1 MTGVIKLKPKRPPA
15 SEGRRSRRI
24 WSLLRRTFAIG
35 VLLVSILILF
45 TAAATGAAA
54 GYIASLLKEEPL
66 RSEAQIRQQL
76 AGWTQTSHAYF
87 GDGSPIGAMRTDA
100 DRKWV
105 AREEVSPALIDA
117 LIATEDHRFYEHS
130 GISLHGILRAAWH
143 DLKTGSIASGGSTIT
158 QQLVKNVILENREK
172 ALERKAKEIAIALR
186 LERLL
191 PKDEILTFYLNSLYF
206 GKGIHHR
213 NLLGVQAAAK
223 GIFGVDAR
231 HLNLAQAAYLA
242 GMIQRPTA
250 FNPFSDEGF
259 QAGSRRM
266 HTVLSRMR
274 QTGKITPEAE
284 AQALQFDLK
293 SSLARGEGKSAYHR
307 HPFLMAAVE
316 DEAAKLLMKA
326 EGLQPAE
333 LSRQGLYH
341 ATLEQYRK
349 RILTGGYRIDT
360 TVDPRLYQAMNRTA
374 RNQKL
379 YAKPVTYTVRVGG
392 KKRIVKDARE
402 EVGAVL
408 LDVRTGALLAF
419 VGGRDFEQGQVNRAL
434 GARRQP
440 GSTIKPLLDYGPAL
454 DQRRVTPA
462 TIVVDEPLST
472 DDGKGKTYKNYNNRY
487 RGPVTVREALTWS
500 LNIPAIKLLR
510 EIGVREGFRYLE
522 AMDFPIHPRDGE
534 ASAIGGF
541 TRGFTVAEM
550 TAGYAMLANHGEYRK
565 PWLIRRITDADGHV
579 IYQHRSQPRQILSPG
594 AAWLTTDI
602 LRDVIRNGTGR
613 WVGARARGHQLAGK
627 TGTTQNGHDVWFIG
641 YTPRI
646 ALGVWIG
653 YDYNHPLPDDRRAK
667 RVWSRIFRSAVHTR
681 PRLSPKGVTFEQPDG
696 LEEAE
701 ICKATGQLAT
711 EDCRA
716 AKAVVKE
723 RLPADQIPE
732 EICLQHGEERIVVVE
747 GKEYVADPRTPPDL
761 TRTQTG
767 LRVPEQEADRYKHYQ
782 GSRLPL
788 ERDPR
793 ISLGAPTPPQVTA
806 IPSSS
811 GVKLTWRPSDDTAL
825 AGYRIYREGQ
835 RVASIR
841 LDEPPVFTG
850 PPGNYTVRAVDI
862 AGLESADGI
871 PPVPFGGSAE

>member
-1 MTGVIKLKPKRPPA
+1 MKPKRPPA
-15 SEGRRSRRI
+15 SEGRHRRRI
-24 WSLLRRTFAIG
+24 RPYLRRTFAIG
-35 VLLVSILILF
+35 VLLLTILILF
-45 TAAATGAAA
+45 TAAGTGVAA

-66 RSEAQIRQQL
+66 RNETQLRQQL
-76 AGWTQTSHAYF
+76 TGWTQTSHAYF
-87 GDGSPIGAMRTDA
+87 GDGSPIGAMRTAA

-105 AREEVSPALIDA
+105 AKEEVSPALVDA

-186 LERLL
+186 LERML

-259 QAGSRRM
+259 QAGARRM
-266 HTVLSRMR
+266 RTVLSRMR

-293 SSLARGEGKSAYHR
+293 SSLARGEEKSAYHR

-316 DEAAKLLMKA
+316 DEAAKLLMKT
-326 EGLQPAE
+326 EGLKPAE

-341 ATLEQYRK
+341 STLEQYRK

-360 TVDPRLYQAMNRTA
+360 TVDPRLYQAVNRA
-374 RNQKL
+374 ALDRKL
-379 YAKPVTYTVRVGG
+379 YAKPITYTLRLGG
-392 KKRIVKDARE
+392 KKHTVKDAHE

-408 LDVRTGALLAF
+408 IDVQSGSLLAF
-419 VGGRDFEQGQVNRAL
+419 VGGRDFEQRQLNHAL
-434 GARRQP
+434 AVRRQP

-454 DQRRVTPA
+454 DQKRVTPA
-462 TIVVDEPLST
+462 TIVVDEPLSV
-472 DDGKGKTYKNYNNRY
+472 DGAEGKTYKNYNNRY
-487 RGPVTVREALTWS
+487 QGPVTVREALKWS

-510 EIGVREGFRYLE
+510 KIGVHEGFRYLE
-522 AMDFPIHPRDGE
+522 SMDFPIHPRDGE

-565 PWLIRRITDADGHV
+565 PWLIRRIVDADGQV
-579 IYQHRSQPRQILSPG
+579 IYQYRPQPRHILSPS
-594 AAWLTTDI
+594 AAWLTTDM
-602 LRDVIRNGTGR
+602 LRDVIQSGTGR
-613 WVGARARGHQLAGK
+613 WVGARARGHELAGK

-646 ALGVWIG
+646 ALGVWVG

-667 RVWSRIFRSAVHTR
+667 RVWSRIFQTAVHAR
-681 PRLSPKGVTFEQPDG
+681 PRLSPKGATFTQPEG
-696 LEEAE
+696 LEKME
-701 ICKATGQLAT
+701 ICKVTGQLAT
-711 EDCRA
+711 ENCRA

-723 RLPADQIPE
+723 KLPADQIPE

-767 LRVPEQEADRYKHYQ
+767 LRVPKQEEDRYKYYR
-782 GSRLPL
+782 GNRLPL

-806 IPSSS
+806 IPFSS

-835 RVASIR
+835 LVASIR
-841 LDEPPVFTG
+841 LGEPPVFTG

-862 AGLESADGI
+862 AGLESTDGT
-871 PPVPFGGSAE
+871 PSAPIKRPQSE